1 MEMSQSD
8 IDKLN
13 QLRLTQAIDPSILL
27 EGIPKSKI
35 EPIGGL
41 GGISEREAF
50 GGPIYQMLN
59 PSGRAIVDALDM
71 KGQGLGGFLAQ
82 MTIGP
87 GKTKA
92 VGKGISSLPMS
103 EKIMD
108 KAFQLDKSRPAPTEV
123 IETLVNK
130 RRNLIKKQAEDF
142 SLDDDAYY
150 AVFDEIDAIEKQLKN
165 FGFDDFSLRLLDEG
179 TSRLP
184 NIPKLSPIFGSV
196 RKKIRKIIENA
207 SFFDPQKA
215 VGKQT
220 IVEKAKETSPISAKI
235 IEKIGDQRGGMGGNY
250 RSSPYFMNKMGE
262 SMSIE
267 RAMQSLSKQLDVGPP
282 NPKNFMV
289 GVGAFPNKLTTKPY
303 NLAEKTSMLVPFKG
317 EFLVGTEATPF
328 FVDPKKLA
336 DKLTMSGTG
345 ADFFKVRGASILD
358 DVKSKQL
365 TENIKKFGYSPNEP
379 IYINITPLGYAH
391 LDEGNHRLAKALI
404 ENYDEIPVSFRYISG
419 AERVNHDFAINR
431 LDNFVATGKKGYKTP
446 KEMKAFAN
454 KRTIEARSIK
464 SKSDLQKDLDEL
476 QELFAQQA
484 AKFQRAK
491 NVEQSAIRD
500 GYLPDIEKSQK
511 IMRTTDSYG
520 KVLREEMDRIQKLI
534 DNYGD
539 T

>member
-1 MEMSQSD
+1 MEMSQPD

-13 QLRLTQAIDPSILL
+13 QLRLTQAIDPSTLL

-50 GGPIYQMLN
+50 GGPLYQIMN
-59 PSGRAIVDALDM
+59 PSGRSIVDTLGSRGM
-71 KGQGLGGFLAQ
+71 GIGGFAAE
-82 MTIGP
+82 MAFGP
-87 GKTKA
+87 SKTKA
-92 VGKGISSLPMS
+92 IGKGISSLPMS

-108 KAFQLDKSRPAPTEV
+108 KAFQLDKSRPAPKEV

-150 AVFDEIDAIEKQLKN
+150 AIYDEIEAIEKQLNN
-165 FGFDDFSLRLLDEG
+165 FGIDNFSLNLFDEG
-179 TSRLP
+179 TRRLP
-184 NIPKLSPIFGSV
+184 NIPELSPIFGSV

-215 VGKQT
+215 IGKQT
-220 IVEKAKETSPISAKI
+220 IIEKAKETSPISAKI
-235 IEKIGDQRGGMGGNY
+235 IEKIGDQRGGMGGDY
-250 RSSPYFMNKMGE
+250 MGTPYFMNKMGE
-262 SMSIE
+262 SGSIRKAME
-267 RAMQSLSKQLDVGPP
+267 RVSNQLDLGPP
-282 NPKNFMV
+282 NPKNLMV
-289 GVGAFPNKLTTKPY
+289 GVGTFPNKLTTKPY

-358 DVKSKQL
+358 DGKSKEL

-419 AERVNHDFAINR
+419 AERVNHDFAINK
-431 LDNFVATGKKGYKTP
+431 LDKFVATGKKGYKTP
-446 KEMKAFAN
+446 KEMKTFAN

>member
-13 QLRLTQAIDPSILL
+13 QLRLTQAIDPSTLL
-27 EGIPKSKI
+27 ESIPKSKI
-35 EPIGGL
+35 EPIGAL
-41 GGISEREAF
+41 GEISEREAF

-71 KGQGLGGFLAQ
+71 RGQGLGGFLTE

-92 VGKGISSLPMS
+92 LGKGISSLPMS

-108 KAFQLDKSRPAPTEV
+108 KAFQLDKSRPAPKEV
-123 IETLVNK
+123 IETLLNK
-130 RRNLIKKQAEDF
+130 RRNLIQKQARDV

-150 AVFDEIDAIEKQLKN
+150 ATFEELDAIEQQLNN
-165 FGFDDFSLRLLDEG
+165 FGIDKFRLETIDAGGSIVPEIA
-179 TSRLP
+179 R
-184 NIPKLSPIFGSV
+184 NAPIFGSV
-196 RKKIRKIIENA
+196 RKKIRKIIEDA

-215 VGKQT
+215 IGKQT
-220 IVEKAKETSPISAKI
+220 IVEKVKETSPVSAKI
-235 IEKIGDQRGGMGGNY
+235 IEKIGDSVGGSPGADYRG
-250 RSSPYFMNKMGE
+250 SPYFINKMAETNAIGKAFE
-262 SMSIE
+262 NIS
-267 RAMQSLSKQLDVGPP
+267 RQSVFGPP
-282 NPKNFMV
+282 NPKNLLV
-289 GVGAFPNKLTTKPY
+289 GIGQFPDNVTKRPY
-303 NLAEKTSMLVPFKG
+303 NIAEAASKNISSVNTFN
-317 EFLVGTEATPF
+317 VGSETTPF

-336 DKLTMSGTG
+336 DKLTMSGSG

-358 DVKSKQL
+358 DVKSKEL
-365 TENIKKFGYSPNEP
+365 TKNIKIYGYSPEP
-379 IYINITPLGYAH
+379 IFVEVTPLGYAQ
-391 LDEGNHRLAKALI
+391 LSEGNHRMAKALT
-404 ENYDEIPVSFRYISG
+404 ENYDEIPVVLKYLTG
-419 AERVNHDFAINR
+419 AERVNHDFAINK
-431 LDNFVATGKKGYKTP
+431 LDELVATGKKGYKTP

-454 KRTIEARSIK
+454 KRTTEARSIK

-500 GYLPDIEKSQK
+500 NYLPDIEKSQK

-534 DNYGD
+534 DNYGN

>member
-13 QLRLTQAIDPSILL
+13 QLRVTQAIDPSTLL
-27 EGIPKSKI
+27 ESIPKSKI
-35 EPIGGL
+35 EPIGAL
-41 GGISEREAF
+41 GEISEREAF

-71 KGQGLGGFLAQ
+71 RGQGLGGFVTE

-92 VGKGISSLPMS
+92 LGKGISSLPMS

-108 KAFQLDKSRPAPTEV
+108 KAFQLDKSRPASKEV

-130 RRNLIKKQAEDF
+130 RRNLIEGQAGK

-150 AVFDEIDAIEKQLKN
+150 AVFDEIEAIEQQLNN
-165 FGFDDFSLRLLDEG
+165 FGIDKFRLRVIDEG
-179 TSRLP
+179 ESIVPEIAR
-184 NIPKLSPIFGSV
+184 NAPIFGSV
-196 RKKIRKIIENA
+196 RKKIRKIIEDA

-215 VGKQT
+215 ISKQT
-220 IVEKAKETSPISAKI
+220 IVEKAKETSPVSAKI
-235 IEKIGDQRGGMGGNY
+235 IEKIGNRMGGSPGADY
-250 RSSPYFMNKMGE
+250 KGSPYFINKMDE
-262 SMSIE
+262 SRTIGKAFEDIS
-267 RAMQSLSKQLDVGPP
+267 RRSAVGPP
-282 NPKNFMV
+282 DPKNLFV
-289 GVGAFPNKLTTKPY
+289 GIGQFPDNVTKRPY
-303 NLAEKTSMLVPFKG
+303 NIAETVSINIPDKNTFN
-317 EFLVGTEATPF
+317 VGSETTPF

-336 DKLTMSGTG
+336 DKLTMSGSG

-358 DVKSKQL
+358 DVQSKEL
-365 TENIKKFGYSPNEP
+365 TKNIKKFGYSPEP
-379 IYINITPLGYAH
+379 IFVEITPLGYAQ
-391 LDEGNHRLAKALI
+391 LSEGNHRMAKALT
-404 ENYDEIPVSFRYISG
+404 ENYDEIPVVLKYLIG
-419 AERVNHDFAINR
+419 AERVNHDFAINK
-431 LDNFVATGKKGYKTP
+431 LDELVATGKKGYKTP

-454 KRTIEARSIK
+454 KRTTEARSIK

-520 KVLREEMDRIQKLI
+520 KVLREEMDRVQKLI